1 MAAIGST
8 KCTYTPTNQWNGC
21 RNMSSRHY
29 WRKIKFICPFV
40 YSTHHF
46 PRTVV
51 HDGPFQDTER
61 PPINPPLHGGKWWW
75 WKRLWTLPPISCGS
89 LGWYKPMWT
98 MCNLEWFEI
107 GQLLSPLNLE
117 WFEIGQQRQRAPT
130 ICARLVCNKYF
141 FFANPKHHPCTGV
154 GCQATDLY
162 RGVVARFCEK
172 KVFIAHQTCT
182 NCWRITPISTSLEG
196 QPKHACNAENGRPR
210 V

>member
-1 MAAIGST
+1 MWIVNTCTHTCMYSIIIILRSSFCTKSTIRGQNDKSVPDLFPMAAIGST

-46 PRTVV
+46 SRALGAWWT
-51 HDGPFQDTER
+51 FQDTER

-107 GQLLSPLNLE
+107 GQPPSPLSYSVRN
-117 WFEIGQQRQRAPT
+117 GT
-130 ICARLVCNKYF
+130 IC
-141 FFANPKHHPCTGV
+141 
-154 GCQATDLY
+154 
-162 RGVVARFCEK
+162 
-172 KVFIAHQTCT
+172 
-182 NCWRITPISTSLEG
+182 
-196 QPKHACNAENGRPR
+196 
-210 V
+210 

>member
-1 MAAIGST
+1 MTQFLQEVDDSRSKWQIWSWPLFPMAAIGST

-46 PRTVV
+46 PRTVA

-98 MCNLEWFEI
+98 MCNLECFGI
-107 GQLLSPLNLE
+107 GQPPSPLCIPFATAPFVSDSANNLSV
-117 WFEIGQQRQRAPT
+117 F
-130 ICARLVCNKYF
+130 
-141 FFANPKHHPCTGV
+141 GV
-154 GCQATDLY
+154 Q
-162 RGVVARFCEK
+162 
-172 KVFIAHQTCT
+172 
-182 NCWRITPISTSLEG
+182 
-196 QPKHACNAENGRPR
+196 
-210 V
+210 

>member
-1 MAAIGST
+1 MTFINLIYLLVIWSSFCTKSRIWGQNDKSDPDLFPMAAIGST

-21 RNMSSRHY
+21 RNILSKHY

-46 PRTVV
+46 SRALGAWWT
-51 HDGPFQDTER
+51 FQDTER

-107 GQLLSPLNLE
+107 GQPPSPLSIFGSVRLDIANNL
-117 WFEIGQQRQRAPT
+117 
-130 ICARLVCNKYF
+130 
-141 FFANPKHHPCTGV
+141 CTFGV
-154 GCQATDLY
+154 Q
-162 RGVVARFCEK
+162 
-172 KVFIAHQTCT
+172 
-182 NCWRITPISTSLEG
+182 
-196 QPKHACNAENGRPR
+196 
-210 V
+210 